1 MLNWEGYCEGKCRAG
16 AILLAFNTEY
26 VEMGW
31 REVVLTR
38 TEKLDGYFLG
48 QSIQWGQYEKC
59 LGMVHH
65 HFKAKCENHTKRLSP
80 PTAGKRKS

>member
-1 MLNWEGYCEGKCRAG
+1 MASKCKVDSQSSLSLF
-16 AILLAFNTEY
+16 LLPMVF
-26 VEMGW
+26 GI
-31 REVVLTR
+31 EVVLTR

-65 HFKAKCENHTKRLSP
+65 HFKAKCENHIKRLSP
-80 PTAGKRKS
+80 PTAGGQKKLRIRPS